1 MKRPGLLI
9 ALCTTVVVCSSVFW
23 GALPAAIM
31 IGVVFFT
38 LQTASAQADELP
50 ALRVSDNG
58 RFLVKD
64 DDTPFFYLGDTA
76 WSLFERLDR
85 EEVDFYLEDRAS
97 KGFNV
102 IQAVVIFEGGI
113 KPNVY
118 GHEPFIDKDPSR
130 PSEAYFRHVDYVVDK
145 AESLGL
151 YTGMLPVWAGTHIR
165 SDQGLF
171 NSSNIPATRSYGR
184 FLGKRY
190 RDKPII
196 WILGGDWPGEGIE
209 DICNAM
215 AQGLA
220 EGDDGRHLMTYHPR
234 GGQASSTWFHNDAW
248 LDFNMI
254 QSSHSIR
261 NRNYDMVDS
270 DYKLKPVKPVIDG
283 ENNYENITDGL
294 KNIGPDVPILSAFD
308 VRRPAYC
315 GVFSGAAGHT
325 YGCSEIYQ
333 FWVPGM
339 PKASWGSSI
348 HWKEAINLPGASQMQ
363 YLRNLIESRPML
375 TRIPDQSIIVGD
387 PMRTTD
393 RVQATRDLGGS
404 YAFVYIASGKPVTVH
419 MDKISGTEVKAY
431 WYDPR
436 DGTSQ
441 FIGQFPDTGVREF
454 TPPSSGIGND
464 WVLVLDDAAKDFPT
478 PGSGTL

>member
-1 MKRPGLLI
+1 MKRPSLLI
-9 ALCTTVVVCSSVFW
+9 ALCTTVVICSSVFW
-23 GALPAAIM
+23 GTLSAAIM
-31 IGVVFFT
+31 VSVVFFA
-38 LQTASAQADELP
+38 LQATSAQADKLP
-50 ALRVSDNG
+50 TLRVSDNR
-58 RFLVKD
+58 RFLVED
-64 DDTPFFYLGDTA
+64 DGTPFFYLGDTA

-97 KGFNV
+97 RGFNV

-118 GHEPFIDKDPSR
+118 GHEPFINRDPSR
-130 PSEAYFRHVDYVVDK
+130 PNEAYFQHVDYVVDK

-151 YTGMLPVWAGTHIR
+151 YTGMFPAWAGTYIR
-165 SDQGLF
+165 SDRGLF
-171 NSSNIPATRSYGR
+171 NSSNIPAARSYGR

-209 DICNAM
+209 GICSAL

-220 EGDDGRHLMTYHPR
+220 EGDGGRHLMTYHPR
-234 GGQASSTWFHNDAW
+234 GGQTSSTWFHNDAW

-261 NRNYDMVDS
+261 NRNYDMVDN

-294 KNIGPDVPILSAFD
+294 KKVGPDVPILSAFD

-315 GVFSGAAGHT
+315 GVFAGAAGHA
-325 YGCSEIYQ
+325 YGCNEIYQ
-333 FWVPGM
+333 FWVPGT
-339 PKASWGSSI
+339 PKPRWGATM

-375 TRIPDQSIIVGD
+375 TRIPDQSILVGD
-387 PMRTTD
+387 PMKTTD
-393 RVQATRDLGGS
+393 RVQATRDSDGS
-404 YAFVYIASGKPVTVH
+404 YAFVYIASGKPVTVR
-419 MDKISGTEVKAY
+419 MDKVSGAEVKAY

-436 DGTSQ
+436 DGTSR
-441 FIGQFPDTGVREF
+441 FIGQFPGAGVREF

-478 PGSGTL
+478 PGSGTR